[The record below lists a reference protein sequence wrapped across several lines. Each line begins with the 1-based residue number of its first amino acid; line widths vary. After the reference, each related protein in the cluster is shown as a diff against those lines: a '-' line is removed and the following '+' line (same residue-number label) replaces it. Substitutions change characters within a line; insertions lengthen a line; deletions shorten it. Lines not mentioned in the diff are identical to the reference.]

1 MWRALPIRPVSDYN
15 PEFSRLA
22 AERLDRAKFQLAD
35 VQLII
40 AREQDFPRWPQS

>member
-1 MWRALPIRPVSDYN
+1 MWQASVIRPVRDYN
-15 PEFSRLA
+15 AAFSRLA

-40 AREQDFPRWPQS
+40 AREQDFPRWPQ